1 MDTDIQ
7 PWRPQYRTS
16 YMSVEQL
23 MTERRSRRILRIP
36 LSPNAETRKSFELAV
51 AEIVNN
57 NIPDED
63 DDENILN
70 FKNNQLHD
78 QLYGLIADSTR
89 RRDFPDLENLDSEA
103 DIEAALSQP
112 NITPYDRRRLLR
124 QRNRIQQGKGICK
137 IVPSISPLPQA
148 NF

>member
-1 MDTDIQ
+1 M
-7 PWRPQYRTS
+7 
-16 YMSVEQL
+16 
-23 MTERRSRRILRIP
+23 
-36 LSPNAETRKSFELAV
+36 
-51 AEIVNN
+51 
-57 NIPDED
+57 PDKD

-137 IVPSISPLPQA
+137 IVPSISPSPQA
-148 NF
+148 NV